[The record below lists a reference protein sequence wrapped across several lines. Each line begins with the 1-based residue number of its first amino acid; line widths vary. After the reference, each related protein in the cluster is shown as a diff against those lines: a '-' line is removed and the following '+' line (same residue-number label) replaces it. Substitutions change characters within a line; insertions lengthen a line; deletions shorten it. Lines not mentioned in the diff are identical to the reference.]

1 MIVGIIGYRNHSQ
14 KLLKILKKI
23 KKVKKIIIY
32 NYKLN
37 KNFVSYKNS
46 FEILTG
52 NLSIL
57 HKCNA
62 VFVSSPVKTH
72 YKYTDYFLK
81 KNIYVFCEK
90 PPFSNIIEINKI
102 KRVKNFQKLYFN
114 FNYQFL
120 KSFKF
125 LVKEIFNEKNGKLIN
140 INFASSHGLIFKTKN
155 NWRFKEKNN
164 KLESIYGNLGIHYI
178 YFLFNN
184 FKKIELIKKSFQTN
198 KIVKIFDT
206 VNINLRL
213 NNKIFSNIFLSY
225 ATVNFKYTI
234 LYFTNCLIEIKNDK
248 IAKYYPRDVYDENG
262 KFKTPKPKIIKL
274 DNKKDIEI
282 SLIKSIKFFL
292 DIVFKNE
299 TFSKKSLDLALKV
312 NNFFLKN

>member
-14 KLLKILKKI
+14 KLLNILKKI

-37 KNFVSYKNS
+37 KNFVSNKDS

-52 NLSIL
+52 KLSIL
-57 HKCNA
+57 HECNA
-62 VFVSSPVKTH
+62 VFVSSPVSTH

-90 PPFSNIIEINKI
+90 PPFSNIKEINKI
-102 KRVKNFQKLYFN
+102 KRVKNFRKLYFN

-125 LVKEIFNEKNGKLIN
+125 LVKEIFNKKNGKLIN
-140 INFASSHGLIFKTKN
+140 INFASSHGLIFKIKN
-155 NWRFKEKNN
+155 NWRFKKKNN

-184 FKKIELIKKSFQTN
+184 FKKIELIKKNFQTN
-198 KIVKIFDT
+198 RTVKIFDT
-206 VNINLRL
+206 VNINLKL
-213 NNKIFSNIFLSY
+213 NNKVFSNIFLSY
-225 ATVNFKYTI
+225 ATVNFKYTN
-234 LYFTNCLIEIKNDK
+234 LYFTNCLIEIKNDR
-248 IAKYYPRDVYDENG
+248 ILKYYPRNVYDKSG
-262 KFKTPKPKIIKL
+262 KFKTPRPKIIKL
-274 DNKKDIEI
+274 NNKKDIEI

-292 DIVFKNE
+292 NIVSKDE
-299 TFSKKSLDLALKV
+299 TFSKKSLNLALKV